1 MIASLALLSVL
12 QGADGPAFRL
22 DVAGSPGRTVAITAA
37 ASRGWLAAFCTSE
50 VCGLGR
56 IVVNIPD
63 SGAREIDLRLHPI
76 DGRERHGSVVVRD
89 GGKAMILRF

>member
-12 QGADGPAFRL
+12 QGVDGPAFRL

-56 IVVNIPD
+56 IVVKIPD
-63 SGAREIDLRLHPI
+63 RGAREVDLRLHRI
-76 DGRERHGSVVVRD
+76 DGRERHGSVVARD